1 MPMKTVQ
8 IRLTPEQLEEID
20 RKVKQGIYRSRSE
33 AIRDY
38 IRKAEFFEALIQFRK
53 LLFRAGLKE
62 EEIWDDPEK
71 IRKALYEK
79 LFKRMR

>member
-53 LLFRAGLKE
+53 LLSRAGLKE